1 MLPVLKVYLLGGFRL
16 LDGEVAVTAINTSR
30 LQALLA
36 YLALRRHAPHPRS
49 HLAFLFWPDSTEA
62 RARANLRNLIHRLR
76 QALPQADR
84 FLHTGDGTLEWR
96 TDAPFMLDVADFEQ
110 AITQADQVERAGG
123 DPAEMRAAL
132 EQAVTLYQGD
142 LLPSCYDD
150 WLLSERERLSQM
162 FSAAL
167 ERLILL
173 LETERDYRP
182 AIRYAQR
189 LLQHDP
195 LQEATYQHLIRLHA
209 LSGDRAS
216 ALRLYHTCATV
227 LERELGVAPSPAT
240 RAAYEALR
248 LKTPPPPPL
257 APPAPSFP
265 HPRQHNLPIP
275 LTSFIG
281 RVREQA
287 EVQRLL
293 SATRLLTLTGAGG
306 CGKTRLA
313 LEVAADLRLKGEFA
327 DGVWWVELAALA
339 DPALTPQ
346 AVASTLGVQEQ
357 PGKLLRETLSDYL
370 RPKKLL
376 LVLDNCEHLVAACA
390 QLVEGLL
397 RTCSKLKVL
406 ATSRES
412 LSVSGETTWLTP
424 SLSLPDSHHLP
435 PPQSPDPP
443 QSPRSGGRQEG
454 GRKSLSE
461 EAVVGLSQSEAVRLF
476 SERAAA
482 TLPTFSLTQHNAAAV
497 VQICRRLDG
506 IPLALELAAAR
517 VKVLTVQQISVRLDD
532 CFKVLAAGSRTLG
545 SRHQTLR
552 AAIDWSYDLLSEP
565 ERVLF
570 RRLAVFEGGFTL
582 EATEVVCAGCG
593 IEADEIL
600 ELLSHLVDKS
610 LVVVGTQLQGQEA
623 RYRLLETMRQYG
635 HDRLLASGEAEVI
648 RQQHAGYYLALAEQV
663 EPKLQGQ
670 EQLAWLDRLEV
681 EHDNLRAALRWS
693 QAGAQKGETGLRLA
707 GTLVLF
713 WYLHGHWSEGR
724 GWLESMLTQTEVLGR
739 TPARAKALWGA
750 GTLVHLQGDYGQAG
764 LLLEESLTL
773 YRELGDKV
781 GSAWSLFQ
789 LGHIASDQ
797 GHYEQAAAL
806 LGDSVM
812 LFRQAADK
820 RGTAWSLGRLGWVTY
835 CLDDYELAA
844 VFCQESLI
852 LSRELGYPRGVA
864 WALYFL
870 GAVAMSQGDYGEAA
884 THCEESLA
892 LFRQL
897 GSKDGIAWLL
907 YTLGYVALFQ
917 GDYGRAA
924 SRFVQSLVLRREM
937 GDKVRVAHCL
947 AGLAGV
953 VGSQGRSAP
962 AARLFGAAAALLDAS
977 GASLNPIG
985 RAAYDR
991 NLVAMRASMVE
1002 AAFEAAWAEG
1012 QVMSQEQAI
1021 AEALRLAA
1029 ELNPTEA
1036 RTDPN

>member
-16 LDGEVAVTAINTSR
+16 LDGEVAVTAINTPR

-36 YLALRRHAPHPRS
+36 YLALHRHAPQPRQ
-49 HLAFLFWPDSTEA
+49 HLAFLFWPDSTET
-62 RARANLRNLIHRLR
+62 RARANLRHLIHRLR
-76 QALPQADR
+76 QAFPQADR

-110 AITQADQVERAGG
+110 AITQANQVERAGG

-167 ERLILL
+167 ERLIVL

-182 AIRYAQR
+182 AIHYAQR

-240 RAAYEALR
+240 QAAYEELR
-248 LKTPPPPPL
+248 LKTPPTLPL

-265 HPRQHNLPIP
+265 HPRRHNLPIP

-293 SATRLLTLTGAGG
+293 SATRLLTLTGSGG

-313 LEVAADLRLKGEFA
+313 LEVATDLLLKGEFA
-327 DGVWWVELAALA
+327 DGVWWVELATLA

-376 LVLDNCEHLVAACA
+376 LVLDNCEHMVAACA

-397 RTCSKLKVL
+397 RTCPKLKVL

-424 SLSLPDSHHLP
+424 SLSLPDSHHLH
-435 PPQSPDPP
+435 PPQAPL
-443 QSPRSGGRQEG
+443 QG

-461 EAVVGLSQSEAVRLF
+461 EAVVGLSQYEAVRLF

-497 VQICRRLDG
+497 AQICQRLDG

-517 VKVLTVQQISVRLDD
+517 VKVLTVQQISARLDD

-570 RRLAVFEGGFTL
+570 QRLAVFEGGFTL

-593 IEADEIL
+593 IEPDEIL

-610 LVVVGTQLQGQEA
+610 LVVVGTQLQGREA

-635 HDRLLASGEAEVI
+635 RDRLLELGEAEII
-648 RQQHAGYYLALAEQV
+648 RQQHAAYYLALAEQA
-663 EPKLQGQ
+663 EPKLQGR

-693 QAGAQKGETGLRLA
+693 QAGAQKGEMGLRLA
-707 GTLVLF
+707 GTLVMF
-713 WYLHGHWSEGR
+713 WYLHGDWSEGR

-739 TPARAKALWGA
+739 TQARARAFMGA
-750 GTLVHLQGDYGQAG
+750 GTLVYYQGDYGQATSY
-764 LLLEESLTL
+764 LEESLTMC
-773 YRELGDKV
+773 RELGDKV
-781 GSAWSLFQ
+781 GSAWSLYF

-806 LGDSVM
+806 FGDSVM
-812 LFRQAADK
+812 LFRQSPDK
-820 RGTAWSLGRLGWVTY
+820 GGVALSLCLLGWMTY
-835 CLDDYELAA
+835 YLDDNELAT
-844 VFCQESLI
+844 VLCQESLT
-852 LSRELGYPRGVA
+852 LSRELGYPRSVA
-864 WALYFL
+864 WALLCL
-870 GAVAMSQGDYGEAA
+870 GGVTMSQGDYGQAA
-884 THCEESLA
+884 TLCEESLT

-897 GSKDGIAWLL
+897 GSKDGIAWSL
-907 YTLGYVALFQ
+907 YTLGHVALFQ
-917 GDYGRAA
+917 GDYERAA
-924 SRFVQSLVLRREM
+924 SNFSENLVLRREL
-937 GDKVRVAHCL
+937 GDKAGLAHTL

-953 VGSQGRSAP
+953 AGAQGQSMQ
-962 AARLFGAAAALLDAS
+962 AARLFSATEVLLNTIKAFLEPFD
-977 GASLNPIG
+977 
-985 RAAYDR
+985 RAVYDR
-991 NLVAMRASMVE
+991 HMVAVRASMDE
-1002 AAFEAAWAEG
+1002 AAFETAWAEG
-1012 QVMSQEQAI
+1012 RVMPLDQAM
-1021 AEALRLAA
+1021 AEALRVAA
-1029 ELNPTEA
+1029 ELNPAEV